1 MECELVSIIIPVY
14 NRENFVKDAIDS
26 AINQKYKNI
35 EIIIGDNC
43 STDNTWAVL
52 QEYAQK
58 DKRIHIFQNKENI
71 GPVRNWKKCFD
82 NAKGFY
88 TKILWSDDWMDENF
102 LVDAVSLFSEDTA
115 FVMSDY
121 EITNGNE
128 ATLRTNFKPV
138 YDVNEY
144 LYGILINNR
153 NYFPNSPGGT
163 LFRTKD
169 IRDNFYYEKIP
180 NSNFLDSMKN
190 GAGNDLLIFLNI
202 AANYKVIRSTGRTSN
217 FFRQHAL
224 SFSAAN
230 DIQLYYDWAKLFF
243 FQRNPNFNYLSNNL
257 KVQLYKKQFYNK
269 SYRII
274 SRSIKFEFKSLK
286 DIINLLVFV
295 FNRLKSDKL

>member
-43 STDNTWAVL
+43 STDNTWEVL

-58 DKRIHIFQNKENI
+58 DKRIHIFQNQENI

-82 NAKGFY
+82 NANGYY

-115 FVMSDY
+115 FVLSDY
-121 EITNGNE
+121 EIKNGNE
-128 ATLRTNFKPV
+128 ATLRTNFKPI

-144 LYGILINNR
+144 LYGMLINNQEE
-153 NYFPNSPGGT
+153 FPLSPGGA

-169 IRDNFYYEKIP
+169 ILDNFYDKKIP
-180 NSNFLDSMKN
+180 NNNFLDSMKN
-190 GAGNDLLIFLNI
+190 GAGNDLLLFLNI
-202 AANYKVIRSTGRTSN
+202 ANKYKLVKCTCKISN
-217 FFRQHAL
+217 FFRHHSS
-224 SFSAAN
+224 SFSASN
-230 DIQLYYDWAKLFF
+230 DIQIHYEWAKSFYL
-243 FQRNPNFNYLSNNL
+243 QQNPNLLSLSNNF
-257 KVQLYKKQFYNK
+257 KVQLYKKQIYDKN
-269 SYRII
+269 YRQV
-274 SRSIKFEFKSLK
+274 SCSMKLRFKSFN
-286 DIINLLVFV
+286 DIINLLNFV
-295 FNRLKSDKL
+295 FDRLKSNK